1 MTCSTSH
8 RRTALAAALA
18 MALCAPMAATA
29 QDATPQTAPAEDQQV
44 GDQAQPVEA
53 QPAASGEATTLDNV
67 VVTGSR
73 IRRSEVEGP
82 APVTIISSEQ
92 IRKEGFTTVYE
103 ALGSLTEVTGNVQ
116 NDYDWGQSSVNASPL
131 NLRNLGPGRSLLLIN
146 GHRVADYPLPYQGKS
161 NFANYNNIPIGIV
174 DRIEVLSGGASA
186 IYGSDAVAGVVNIIL
201 KKDIEGDTL
210 RARWGTTTEGGRTVK
225 DVSWSGGKSGEDWS
239 ITYTMQYF
247 DRSPLW
253 ASDRPWMDS
262 EFDAPRRTWG
272 YGGVQQG
279 VATNTPSVGI
289 ALFDVAGGQRLRP
302 PEGACD
308 QFGGDFFLHNRV
320 LYNDFNGAQTDTG
333 WQCAYRDVFE
343 HWTLRNGSE
352 DFSFYLYGTKQFG
365 NVEAWATYS
374 YWTSTGES
382 NTFMPSW
389 VSPNYIDR
397 DSGQERFLA
406 RDFIPG
412 EIGGADR
419 ALTLSDEVNFD
430 FQTGLRGT
438 AFNDRFDWD
447 VAIGHAEYS
456 LRERFPAAHVAR
468 TTEFFLGPSLGT
480 DPASG
485 LQIYSPN
492 YDRLWNPISQS
503 DYDSF
508 FVLGDKKAKTWLTQA
523 SAVIS
528 GDLFEGW
535 AGPIG
540 FAGSLEAAK
549 QGYRL
554 TPDPN
559 TLGLDPTYDTPFGNI
574 ETGGGERKRYAAG
587 VEFKIPLL
595 KNLTL
600 STAGRYDRYDAVAD
614 DAATTWNA
622 GLEFRPFSNLLL
634 RASYAT
640 SFRAPDMHFVYA
652 DPSEGVF
659 DQVDYRACL
668 SDPDRQNRSICQG
681 LPGEPYHID
690 NPVVARQGSEELKYE
705 TGDSFTYGFVWD
717 AFEGFSLSADYWR
730 INIENAIDDVSADDV
745 LLDEALCLVEG
756 AERPSDKPD
765 RSPPSDALCELH
777 VNAVTRGPDPDG
789 AGPLLGTVTRVEIGP
804 INRAEMEVSGVDVSS
819 RYRWETSGW
828 GSFDFALN
836 YTRQLSKKVAQFPG
850 DPFENT
856 IDQDGDIRYRGRASA
871 TWNIDKWTTVLY
883 ADWTAGKRSDRW
895 NQCAPLAS
903 GFRPDVGTDCT
914 DLRTDP
920 DTGEQSITYGQQ
932 SELVKFYN
940 QDRIYWNA
948 SVGYQA
954 TDALRLNLYVN
965 NILDDHFQDK
975 WCGGF
980 AYCVAN
986 PVGREVAA
994 EIVYRFD

>member
-1 MTCSTSH
+1 MTRCTTPSRSI
-8 RRTALAAALA
+8 LAAALA
-18 MALCAPMAATA
+18 FALSTPLIAAA
-29 QDATPQTAPAEDQQV
+29 QDPQTPPDASTEEADADQTQAPAD
-44 GDQAQPVEA
+44 
-53 QPAASGEATTLDNV
+53 EATTLDSV

-73 IRRSEVEGP
+73 IKRSEVEGP
-82 APVTIISSEQ
+82 APVTVITGEQ

-161 NFANYNNIPIGIV
+161 NFANYNNIPTGIV

-201 KKDIEGDTL
+201 KKDIDGDTF

-225 DVSWSGGKSGEDWS
+225 DASWSGGKSGEDWS
-239 ITYTMQYF
+239 VSYTMQYF
-247 DRSPLW
+247 DRDPLW
-253 ASDRPWMDS
+253 AHDRPWMDS
-262 EFDAPRRTWG
+262 EFDAPRRTWN

-279 VATNTPSVGI
+279 VATNLPSTAIRLV
-289 ALFDVAGGQRLRP
+289 DVNTGERLAP
-302 PEGACD
+302 PLDACEQHD
-308 QFGGDFFLHNRV
+308 NDFFYQPRIE
-320 LYNDFNGAQTDTG
+320 YNDFTGAATDTG
-333 WQCAYRDVFE
+333 VQCGHRAVFE

-365 NVEAWATYS
+365 NVEAWATYG

-382 NTFMPSW
+382 NTFMPAWGSNTFYDPNLGRSLSM
-389 VSPNYIDR
+389 VRYFSP
-397 DSGQERFLA
+397 SQ
-406 RDFIPG
+406 
-412 EIGGADR
+412 IGGVDYS
-419 ALTLSDEVNFD
+419 LTKSEEVNFD

-438 AFNDRFDWD
+438 VFNDRFDWD
-447 VAIGHAEYS
+447 VAVGHAEYS
-456 LRERFPAAHVAR
+456 LRERFPTVHEAR
-468 TTEFFLGPSLGT
+468 TADFFLGPSLGI
-480 DPASG
+480 DPGTG
-485 LQIYSPN
+485 LSIHTPD
-492 YDRLWNPISQS
+492 YDRLWYPITPE
-503 DYDSF
+503 DYRSF
-508 FVLGDKKAKTWLTQA
+508 AVMGDKKAKTWLTQA

-559 TLGLDPTYDTPFGNI
+559 TLGTDPAYFTPFGNI

-622 GLEFRPFSNLLL
+622 GLEYRPFSNLLL

-652 DPSEGVF
+652 EPSESVF
-659 DQVDYRACL
+659 DLVDYRACL
-668 SDPDRQNRSICQG
+668 SDPDRQNTSICQG
-681 LPGEPYHID
+681 AVGEPYHVD
-690 NPVVARQGSEELKYE
+690 NPTIARQGSEDLLYE

-717 AFEGFSLSADYWR
+717 AFEGFSVSADYWR
-730 INIENAIDDVSADDV
+730 INIENAIDDVGADDV
-745 LLDEALCLVEG
+745 LLDEALCLVPG
-756 AERPSDKPD
+756 AERPDDKPD
-765 RSPPSDALCELH
+765 RSPPSDALCELQISR
-777 VNAVTRGPDPDG
+777 VTRGPDPDG
-789 AGPLLGTVTRVEIGP
+789 AGPLLGTVTRVEVGP
-804 INRAEMEVSGVDVSS
+804 INRAQLEVSGVDVAS
-819 RYRWETSGW
+819 RYHWETASW

-836 YTRQLSKKVAQFPG
+836 YTRQLSKKSAQFPG

-883 ADWTAGKRSDRW
+883 ADWTAGKRSDRY
-895 NQCAPLAS
+895 NQCAALPS

-920 DTGEQSITYGQQ
+920 DTGAQSITYGQQ

-954 TDALRLNLYVN
+954 SDALRLNLYVN

-994 EIVYRFD
+994 EIVYKFD